1 MFTIAILFVEF
12 LAIVTEGQGNISS
25 VLRGDLL
32 ELLSFIVTKL
42 VITFLTLLLLGIDL
56 LADWFFID

>member
-12 LAIVTEGQGNISS
+12 LAILTEGQGNICS

-32 ELLSFIVTKL
+32 ELLPFIVTKL
-42 VITFLTLLLLGIDL
+42 VITFLTWMLLGVDL